1 MDKNAYNCYL
11 INFLGFILVPF
22 TPGTRHFYSG
32 PAESG
37 KIWKGTSMNFDYFF
51 LRRNLCI
58 LMHTGSTEKNI
69 YILDKKNLPKMLS
82 QAYPGMSASER
93 KSSRRQRARDSL
105 DTFKSY

>member
-22 TPGTRHFYSG
+22 TPGTRHFCSG

-58 LMHTGSTEKNI
+58 LFDT
-69 YILDKKNLPKMLS
+69 
-82 QAYPGMSASER
+82 PG
-93 KSSRRQRARDSL
+93 DSL
-105 DTFKSY
+105 HVDVAIASPLCQKSNLRLDSGS